1 MSKID
6 GRTVRWKNEKI
17 TLGRTLR
24 ISDFVLVNS
33 FLVLSFTVLGSFFS
47 SFVTW
52 KREGGREKPLV
63 HCFIRC
69 CLIKD
74 EIYAFVNKNKE
85 KEIR

>member
-6 GRTVRWKNEKI
+6 GHTVRWKNDKI

-63 HCFIRC
+63 HF
-69 CLIKD
+69 LYD
-74 EIYAFVNKNKE
+74 VA
-85 KEIR
+85 